1 MYSNSV
7 GSGAQPLINSGG
19 GQCSDWSQSGERG
32 LDTLRDAQRT
42 ANDAEAIG
50 SSVLGQLH
58 DQRQQLHQA
67 IDWREDMDGD
77 LAMSSRLIRRMAA
90 RATYMKCI
98 LASIVLLLLGAIF
111 FLVYA
116 KWITPSVDHHSH
128 AGRMLQTA
136 EEDPTIGLGIIV
148 LIAIGCTFLLA
159 CCLACA
165 ARPATR
171 ITVCCVLSVL
181 YGVLL
186 LILFLAPREDGAG
199 RSSLAPAP
207 PPPPS
212 YDDLTDVGY
221 MMRVFFG
228 SVMSLCACCALVGVL
243 INHLVKSTHVEAH
256 ATEPAAHAVDM
267 YVKP

>member
-1 MYSNSV
+1 MYQPSA
-7 GSGAQPLINSGG
+7 GGGAQPLISNAG

-50 SSVLGQLH
+50 VGVLGQLH

-77 LAMSSRLIRRMAA
+77 LAMSSRLIRRMSV

-98 LASIVLLLLGAIF
+98 LGSIVLLLLGAIF
-111 FLVYA
+111 FILYV
-116 KWITPSVDHHSH
+116 KLIKPNHSSHHN
-128 AGRMLQTA
+128 GRMLQAA
-136 EEDPTIGLGIIV
+136 EEDPTIGVGIIV
-148 LIAIGCTFLLA
+148 LVAIGGTFLIA

-181 YGVLL
+181 YGILL
-186 LILFLAPREDGAG
+186 LILFLAPRESGPS
-199 RSSLAPAP
+199 SSLAPAP

-212 YDDLTDVGY
+212 TNDDLTDVGY
-221 MMRVFFG
+221 MMRVFFATA
-228 SVMSLCACCALVGVL
+228 MSLTAVVALVGL
-243 INHLVKSTHVEAH
+243 IVVHLMKSTRVEAH
-256 ATEPAAHAVDM
+256 ATEPVPFTVDM
-267 YVKP
+267 YTKP